1 MNPTIGFCRQNAR
14 HIQWWNL
21 TAARRMSRTAKA
33 HAVAVA
39 KQSIQPSKQITFDD
53 LGLYPPIV
61 ASLRAAFPNVQYPTE
76 AQSKFIPAVL
86 SGKDVLLRDATGS
99 GK

>member
-1 MNPTIGFCRQNAR
+1 
-14 HIQWWNL
+14 
-21 TAARRMSRTAKA
+21 MSRSAEA

-39 KQSIQPSKQITFDD
+39 AKQSTQPSKCITFDD

-61 ASLRAAFPNVQYPTE
+61 ASLRAAFPNVHYPTA
-76 AQSKFIPAVL
+76 AQIKFIPAVL
-86 SGKDVLLRDATGS
+86 SGKDILLRDATGS